1 MLFILPWRWIK
12 SAYSTLEQSR
22 EEMDA
27 VAQIGN
33 PKKVIIKGVGALM
46 GSYEV
51 PNPDKTS
58 AQKTI
63 RRAITLGTMQSL
75 KIDFNV
81 EAEDIFGGD
90 SNFPIDQLIKNKMI
104 EITAVESKFDM
115 NSVSLLMG
123 SPIREKEG
131 NDYLWEIGRLIKVNT
146 GTAGDPSTA
155 TIPNHAITGAG
166 ATISAEDINVT
177 LQSSNVQLEFGGV
190 ATSMT
195 DVPAV
200 GQFKVW
206 VPTGG
211 TVGTYDSVVLLE
223 PGITDNAYVSYRRK
237 MAPDDELQVMNM
249 FKNDLPFP
257 ISVVHTGAYMQDG
270 RFHGVQTELYKC
282 IPKGQFTLD
291 FQRAT
296 ASTNSLSLKIVDPE
310 LPCGLIGT
318 MKKFV
323 TTPPAC

>member
-1 MLFILPWRWIK
+1 M
-12 SAYSTLEQSR
+12 T
-22 EEMDA
+22 
-27 VAQIGN
+27 QIGN

-63 RRAITLGTMQSL
+63 RRALTLGTLQSL

-81 EAEDIFGGD
+81 EMEDIFGGD
-90 SNFPIDQLIKNKMI
+90 SSFPLDQMVKSKMI
-104 EITAVESKFDM
+104 EISATEAKFDM

-123 SPIREKEG
+123 SPIREKEN
-131 NDYLWEIGRLIKVNT
+131 NDYLWEVGRLVKVVA

-155 TIPNHAITGAG
+155 TITNQAITGASG
-166 ATISAEDINVT
+166 TITALDVNVT
-177 LQSSNVQLEFGGV
+177 LQESNTQLEFEGV
-190 ATSMT
+190 ATSIT
-195 DVPAV
+195 DVPAA
-200 GQFKVW
+200 GKFKVW
-206 VPTGG
+206 VPTSG
-211 TVGTYDSVVLLE
+211 TVGTYDSVILLE
-223 PGITDNAYVSYRRK
+223 PSITENVYVSYRRK

-257 ISVVHTGAYMQDG
+257 ISVVHTGAYVKDG

-282 IPKGQFTLD
+282 IAKGQFSLD
-291 FQRAT
+291 FQRAN
-296 ASTNSLSLKIVDPE
+296 ASTNALSLKIVDPE